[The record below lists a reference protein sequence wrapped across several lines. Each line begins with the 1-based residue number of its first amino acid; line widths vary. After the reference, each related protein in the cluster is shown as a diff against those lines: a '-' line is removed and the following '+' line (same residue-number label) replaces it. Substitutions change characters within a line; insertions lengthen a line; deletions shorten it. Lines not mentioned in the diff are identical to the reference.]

1 MRQLQQR
8 SHNQASFTSK
18 LSSAIAQAFWYSILE
33 NPHDQNRRLP
43 LALAQP
49 SLIAIASL
57 LLKI

>member
-1 MRQLQQR
+1 MVEL
-8 SHNQASFTSK
+8 H
-18 LSSAIAQAFWYSILE
+18 SSAISQAFWYSILE
-33 NPHDQNRRLP
+33 NPHDEDRRSH